1 MRRISTLLFVFLA
14 LVIALSGCQT
24 KEASSPLSASLS
36 ELTGLVEM
44 KQVGQ
49 DNFAP
54 AAADTVLE
62 VNGQIKTGDNGRV
75 RLDLSSG
82 TIIRV
87 SPSSSFTLTS
97 NDEVEGGLLTKI
109 KLEAGKIFV
118 ILNGG
123 QTDVETPSG
132 VASVRGSYLKVEVDP
147 VTKDIYIT
155 CLEGTCS
162 ATNPNGDQIIFTNG
176 QKVTLFH
183 QESDGSW
190 KSPLLGDMDLED
202 FEEWIENNNDS
213 ETKKYYDEGVA
224 KLLEATTAAPTDA
237 PTEEPTETP
246 TDVPPTEVDSTSGSG
261 NASNAC
267 SQLEG
272 PSNGSSLG
280 KIGQV
285 KFAWSEQ
292 PGAQVYVLTF
302 VKEDGTTARIETGTN
317 SAEFYIEVL
326 PTGGNY
332 QWFVTA
338 YGSDG
343 NAICTSTSNNFTKP
357 QADPTEK
364 PKPEDWEPRQPCD
377 DQCNSACPNYVGD
390 DFYSDMC
397 SYYPQ

>member
-213 ETKKYYDEGVA
+213 ETKKI
-224 KLLEATTAAPTDA
+224 L
-237 PTEEPTETP
+237 
-246 TDVPPTEVDSTSGSG
+246 
-261 NASNAC
+261 
-267 SQLEG
+267 
-272 PSNGSSLG
+272 
-280 KIGQV
+280 
-285 KFAWSEQ
+285 
-292 PGAQVYVLTF
+292 
-302 VKEDGTTARIETGTN
+302 R
-317 SAEFYIEVL
+317 
-326 PTGGNY
+326 
-332 QWFVTA
+332 
-338 YGSDG
+338 
-343 NAICTSTSNNFTKP
+343 
-357 QADPTEK
+357 
-364 PKPEDWEPRQPCD
+364 
-377 DQCNSACPNYVGD
+377 
-390 DFYSDMC
+390 
-397 SYYPQ
+397 